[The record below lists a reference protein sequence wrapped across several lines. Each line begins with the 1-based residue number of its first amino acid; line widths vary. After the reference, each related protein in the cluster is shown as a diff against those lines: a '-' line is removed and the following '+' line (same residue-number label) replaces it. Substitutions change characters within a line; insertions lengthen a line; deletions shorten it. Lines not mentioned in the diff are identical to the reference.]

1 VYCIGTSQNQS
12 RIRKDLS
19 FCGPKQEDE
28 TNKYYNPYTFTL
40 GGLVHATKFFKSMPL
55 WKKWAIQN
63 LAERVGCPPIHVTKP
78 FGIGKQS
85 RPEGIEVATSI
96 LICDSI
102 HVHKPIAKL

>member
-1 VYCIGTSQNQS
+1 
-12 RIRKDLS
+12 
-19 FCGPKQEDE
+19 
-28 TNKYYNPYTFTL
+28 
-40 GGLVHATKFFKSMPL
+40 MPL